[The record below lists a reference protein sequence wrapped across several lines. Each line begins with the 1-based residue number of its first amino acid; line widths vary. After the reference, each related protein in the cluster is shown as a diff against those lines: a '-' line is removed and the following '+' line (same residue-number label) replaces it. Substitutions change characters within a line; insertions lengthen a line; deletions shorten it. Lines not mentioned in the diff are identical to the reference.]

1 MCQAGEA
8 LAFPER
14 EPPWEV
20 PAGSGHATGFG
31 VQSRVDDEPG
41 GSLSRS
47 FLIHRDSAADEAYL
61 ATATSGRALL
71 AHSMLNKGT
80 AFTEEERRAFGLD
93 GLLPPA
99 VSTLEAQLDRFYGNY
114 RKKTSDLERYAFLIA
129 LQDHN
134 EIAFYGLVSKHL
146 KEMMP
151 IIYTPVVGAACQAYS
166 RLYHR
171 PRGLYISYPQRDK
184 IGEVLGSVDDDI
196 EVICVTDGE
205 RILGL
210 GDLGIGGMGIPVGKL
225 SLYTVCAG
233 IHPAATLPIYLDA
246 GTNNRDLLKD
256 PEYLGWRHERVR
268 GADYDAFV
276 EAFVSAVRK
285 RFPHVLLQ
293 WEDFAKNNASR
304 LLERYG
310 KRVCSFNDDIQGT
323 GAVTLAAA
331 MAATAV
337 TRTKMSEQRV
347 VLLGAGSAAVGIA
360 GQIVTAMETDG
371 LSVAEARTRVW
382 LVDSQGLVHD
392 GRRDLDASKR
402 LYAQPAERARGWSQV
417 EAPTLLD
424 VVRHVKPTILIGTAA
439 LAGAFDEQ
447 IVREMARHVERP
459 VIFPLSNPTSKCE
472 VLPADAIRWTEGRA
486 VVATGSPFDPV
497 EYGGRRFE
505 IAQCNNAYIFPGVG
519 LGVIAVEAPRITDG
533 MFVAAARALSEL
545 APVRRNPEAPL
556 LPPPGEVRAVSRQVA
571 TAVAREAQREG
582 VVEGLSDAEM
592 ERRIVARMWTPRYLP
607 YRRVPE
613 VASSDG
619 G

>member
-1 MCQAGEA
+1 M
-8 LAFPER
+8 
-14 EPPWEV
+14 
-20 PAGSGHATGFG
+20 
-31 VQSRVDDEPG
+31 
-41 GSLSRS
+41 SRS
-47 FLIHRDSAADEAYL
+47 FSICRNGAADETYL

-99 VSTLEAQLDRFYGNY
+99 VSTLDAQLERIYGNY
-114 RKKTSDLERYAFLIA
+114 AKKTSDLERYAFLIA
-129 LQDHN
+129 LQDRN
-134 EIAFYGLVSKHL
+134 ETAFYGLVSKHL

-151 IIYTPVVGAACQAYS
+151 TIYTPVVGAACQVYS
-166 RLYHR
+166 RIYHR

-184 IGEVLGSVDDDI
+184 IGEVLASVDDDVD
-196 EVICVTDGE
+196 VICVTDGE

-210 GDLGIGGMGIPVGKL
+210 GDLGVGGMGIPVGKL
-225 SLYTVCAG
+225 ALYTVCAG
-233 IHPAATLPIYLDA
+233 IHPAATLPVYLDA
-246 GTNNRDLLKD
+246 GTNNPDLLND
-256 PEYLGWRHERVR
+256 PLYLGWRHERVR
-268 GADYDAFV
+268 GAEYDAFV
-276 EAFVSAVRK
+276 EMFVSALQK
-285 RFPHVLLQ
+285 RFPAVLLQ
-293 WEDFAKNNASR
+293 WEDFAKNNAAR
-304 LLERYG
+304 LLERYC

-323 GAVTLAAA
+323 GAVTLAGV

-337 TRTKMSEQRV
+337 TRTRMSEQRV
-347 VLLGAGSAAVGIA
+347 VLLGAGSAAAGIA
-360 GQIVTAMETDG
+360 GQIITAMGTDG
-371 LSVAEARTRVW
+371 LSIAEAKARVW

-402 LYAQPAERARGWSQV
+402 LYAQPVERTRGWSQA

-519 LGVIAVEAPRITDG
+519 LGVIAVQAPRITDG

-545 APVRRNPEAPL
+545 APACRDAAAPL
-556 LPPPGEVRAVSRQVA
+556 LPSPGEVRTVSRHVA
-571 TAVAREAQREG
+571 IAVAREAQREG
-582 VVEGLSDAEM
+582 LVQDLSDGEM
-592 ERRIVARMWTPRYLP
+592 ERRILANMWTPRYLP

-613 VASSDG
+613 AASSNG
-619 G
+619 S